1 MVEYTVLYVIFLFAA
16 MTQVSKSK
24 KLGLPLII
32 IGVFLSVLISGFR
45 DMVGGYDVYIYAS
58 YYENIKIFGNRYSYE
73 YGYYLFNEFLYAINS
88 NRHFL
93 FFIVASIVGF
103 SQFSLT
109 KRLSPKLYAV
119 VCFIIFCKLY
129 FYSFVY
135 IRQILSVTIIWF
147 SIVQLIEREK
157 GKFFLLVLLA
167 SFFHKSAIVFLPLI
181 LMNDLVSKKGM
192 CFFYFFSVILGL
204 IGSAKI
210 FTIIGGDIR
219 GTGSS
224 IESGV
229 NYLYGLESL
238 LIFIWLLFIRRRYQS
253 NEIKQ
258 KIIFNISLFYTC
270 FILLTLR
277 DATAVRMSWYFLLA
291 PALLISYDLESKF
304 KGYKILFSVT
314 IIYFSLLFFRIMFVW
329 DGGDFMP
336 YKSIFE
342 SEPRNGR
349 WETLEYR

>member
-1 MVEYTVLYVIFLFAA
+1 MAVYSVLYIIFLLAA
-16 MTQVSKSK
+16 IIQISKNK
-24 KLGLPLII
+24 KLGLPLLIV
-32 IGVFLSVLISGFR
+32 GVFLSILISGFR
-45 DMVGGYDVYIYAS
+45 DMVGGYDIYIYAS

-103 SQFSLT
+103 AQFFLT
-109 KRLSPKLYAV
+109 KKLSPKLYAV

-135 IRQILSVTIIWF
+135 IRQILSVVIIWY
-147 SIVQLIEREK
+147 SILQLTKGEK
-157 GKFFLLVLLA
+157 GKFFLLVVLA
-167 SFFHKSAIVFLPLI
+167 SFFHKSAIIFLPLI
-181 LMNDLVSKKGM
+181 LMNDLISKKGM
-192 CFFYFFSVILGL
+192 YFFYFSSLALGL

-210 FTIIGGDIR
+210 FAIIGGDIG

-224 IESGV
+224 TESGV
-229 NYLYGLESL
+229 NYLYGLESV

-253 NEIKQ
+253 SDIKQ

-270 FILLTLR
+270 FILLTLK

-349 WETLEYR
+349 WEILEYR